1 MEESKSQ
8 LESAVTLRIDLADL
22 IERDQIKT
30 LESLSRAIEALK
42 IFSIFGT

>member
-1 MEESKSQ
+1 MEESKA
-8 LESAVTLRIDLADL
+8 LLDTEIATRIDLAEL